1 MSRRLSYR
9 FDHCPLP
16 DIAEVG
22 GKAASLIRLFQAGY
36 PVPEGFILTTSFFE
50 PWLARLQMTAAW
62 DEFLGAD
69 PSNLS
74 SVCPR
79 LQRIIEDCRLSLDQQ
94 TILAEE
100 LSHWQTDMSLAVRS
114 SSPEEDLERASFAGA
129 YRTVLGVTASQV
141 HTILPAIVSSSLAHR
156 VVLYKQNRGID
167 PTRPRLAIIIQEQIP
182 SEVSGVAFSCHPV
195 TGDTTQVVIE
205 SNWGLGTALVEGRV
219 SPDHFVVDKATRRI
233 LDSQAPT
240 GSLPLNHLQGLLTIL
255 LDIEHEWRRPI
266 DMEWAMRDGNIF
278 VLQVRP
284 ITPPPEGTTPPSQG

>member
-36 PVPEGFILTTSFFE
+36 RVPEGFILTTSFFE
-50 PWLARLQMTAAW
+50 PWLTRLQTTAAW

-69 PSNLS
+69 LSNLS
-74 SVCPR
+74 SVCRR

-114 SSPEEDLERASFAGA
+114 SSPEEDLGTASFAGA
-129 YRTVLGVTASQV
+129 YRTVLGVKASQV
-141 HTILPAIVSSSLAHR
+141 HAILPAIVSSSLAYG

-167 PTRPRLAIIIQEQIP
+167 PTRPRLAVIIQEQVP
-182 SEVSGVAFSCHPV
+182 SEVSGIAFSCHPV
-195 TGDTTQVVIE
+195 NGDRMQVVIE
-205 SNWGLGTALVEGRV
+205 SYWGLGPPVVEGRV
-219 SPDHFVVDKATRRI
+219 SPDYFVVDKSTKSI
-233 LDSQAPT
+233 LVRTSNS
-240 GSLPLNHLQGLLTIL
+240 GSLAEDQLQALVTLL
-255 LDIEHEWRRPI
+255 LDVEQKYQQPI
-266 DMEWAMRDGNIF
+266 DMEWALKSEKFFI
-278 VLQVRP
+278 LQVRP
-284 ITPPPEGTTPPSQG
+284 ITGL